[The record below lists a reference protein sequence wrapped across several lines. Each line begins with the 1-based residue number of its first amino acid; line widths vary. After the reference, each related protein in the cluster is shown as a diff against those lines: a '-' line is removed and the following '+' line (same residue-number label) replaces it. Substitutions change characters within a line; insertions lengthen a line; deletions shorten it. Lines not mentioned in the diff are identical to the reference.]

1 MIEVILEVCIIGLL
15 TMLAGI
21 ILVVVNDIVGTDRST
36 DHTR

>member
-1 MIEVILEVCIIGLL
+1 MIEVILEVLIIGLL

-36 DHTR
+36 NHNR

>member
-1 MIEVILEVCIIGLL
+1 MIEVILEVLIIGLL

-36 DHTR
+36 NNHH

>member
-1 MIEVILEVCIIGLL
+1 MIEVILEVLIIGLL

-36 DHTR
+36 NNH